1 MEPLRDRSCTRR
13 SHPQEAYSSLCE
25 TDKSTMTVQCKQAI
39 RRYTCASQ
47 VSRVELF
54 VTLWTVACQA
64 PLSMGFSRQEY
75 RSELPCPSPEDLPNT
90 GTEPMSLM
98 SPALAGGFFT
108 TEPHG
113 KSIRKV
119 GISQIEETGT
129 INYSNDFQLAS
140 AHCMLKKCAEIQSQ
154 GFTNKL

>member
-1 MEPLRDRSCTRR
+1 
-13 SHPQEAYSSLCE
+13 
-25 TDKSTMTVQCKQAI
+25 
-39 RRYTCASQ
+39 
-47 VSRVELF
+47 
-54 VTLWTVACQA
+54 
-64 PLSMGFSRQEY
+64 
-75 RSELPCPSPEDLPNT
+75 
-90 GTEPMSLM
+90 MSLM